1 MNSLTETVKN
11 NFGLG
16 PPPSREDLVHFD
28 GFDELDKNHAIE
40 VFLGKTTEDVAR
52 ALSENRFGTQ
62 SDIEDI
68 FVMEPAGYQYYLAPY
83 LIQVLRNETDDS
95 EDLQLAG
102 FVISTVSEI
111 IRVRGV
117 VAFTQGQIATLLSL
131 CSHLVQ
137 RCEQEE
143 GEDIWA
149 QPLLKDLKSIEA
161 RLTTE

>member
-1 MNSLTETVKN
+1 MNSLIETIKN

-28 GFDELDKNHAIE
+28 GFDELDKKHATE
-40 VFLGKTTEDVAR
+40 VFLGKTTEDVAK
-52 ALSENRFGTQ
+52 ALSENRFRTQ

-83 LIQVLRNETDDS
+83 LIQILRNETDDS

-102 FVISTVSEI
+102 FVMYTVSEI

-131 CSHLVQ
+131 CNHLIH